1 MRATVPILVIAGVSG
16 VWLGLVL
23 FALRFFGIHIP

>member
-1 MRATVPILVIAGVSG
+1 MRATVPILVIGGG

-23 FALRFFGIHIP
+23 FALHFFGIHIL